1 MLRFE
6 RTENVLRQ
14 ALVSLH
20 PQLKNSCNETKGKE
34 SSLQFTKKKLQF
46 TISFHCILCS
56 LLQSTMSSCREG
68 GYDSSINGLV
78 FRMNVS

>member
-20 PQLKNSCNETKGKE
+20 PQLKNSWDETKGKE
-34 SSLQFTKKKLQF
+34 SSLQFTKKNYNLQYHS
-46 TISFHCILCS
+46 IA
-56 LLQSTMSSCREG
+56 SSVACC
-68 GYDSSINGLV
+68 NPQ
-78 FRMNVS
+78 